1 MNDIVLRLKQL
12 AHAVA
17 EQDWNEFSMRIP
29 ADPERDADLVIF
41 AAAKEIASLRGELA
55 AKQARID
62 ELMQEY
68 CPEEMTPDQLDTW
81 ARHQQLS
88 PLSLE
93 AREWIEAE
101 LAKEGGAA

>member
-1 MNDIVLRLKQL
+1 MSAALSDRLRPGVEAAPWVIEEVRRL
-12 AHAVA
+12 
-17 EQDWNEFSMRIP
+17 
-29 ADPERDADLVIF
+29 ER
-41 AAAKEIASLRGELA
+41 ELA

-68 CPEEMTPDQLDTW
+68 CPEEMTPEQLSAW
-81 ARHQQLS
+81 ERHQALS

-101 LAKEGGAA
+101 LAKGGGAA

>member
-1 MNDIVLRLKQL
+1 MSAALSDRLRPGVEAAPWVIEEVRRL
-12 AHAVA
+12 
-17 EQDWNEFSMRIP
+17 
-29 ADPERDADLVIF
+29 ER
-41 AAAKEIASLRGELA
+41 ELA

-88 PLSLE
+88 PLSPE

-101 LAKEGGAA
+101 LAKGGRAA